1 MPSLCPG
8 PYVAWPPTP
17 RLYPQT
23 PIDTELESLG
33 RASPVQAV
41 SMTTDPH
48 VGGQSRHLW
57 RKGSKAACG
66 HSGEAGARAASQRV
80 SFPQWCQGKG

>member
-23 PIDTELESLG
+23 PIYTDLESLG

-41 SMTTDPH
+41 SMTTDPL
-48 VGGQSRHLW
+48 LW
-57 RKGSKAACG
+57 EGKAGTSGSK
-66 HSGEAGARAASQRV
+66 EARQHVDTPGRLGPELPASE
-80 SFPQWCQGKG
+80 